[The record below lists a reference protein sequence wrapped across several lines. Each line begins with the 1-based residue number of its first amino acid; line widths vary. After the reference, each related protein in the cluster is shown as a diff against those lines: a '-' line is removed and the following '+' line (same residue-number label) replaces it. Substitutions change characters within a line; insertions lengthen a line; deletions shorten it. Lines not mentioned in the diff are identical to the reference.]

1 MHLHQ
6 KYQALLGNVFKN
18 SIWELFSKVIIWYYL
33 GQKFVLLACKGLYG
47 HVFLNLFLK
56 IEFYSLT

>member
-6 KYQALLGNVFKN
+6 KYQALLGNVLKN
-18 SIWELFSKVIIWYYL
+18 SIWEWFSKVIIWYCL
-33 GQKFVLLACKGLYG
+33 EQKFVSLTCKGLFR

-56 IEFYSLT
+56 IDFYFLI